1 MADSQSTPPKAVP
14 THGGNPPTGP
24 LCDLRVLE
32 MGQLLA
38 GPFCGQMLADFGA
51 EVIKCEPP
59 GSGDPMRQWG
69 REKPHGKSLWWPVVA
84 RNKQSITLNLRTPEA
99 QELVRELIKD
109 TDILIENFRP
119 GTMERWGLG
128 YDTLSAIN
136 PRLIMVRVTGYGQ
149 TGPYAPRAGYGAI
162 GEAMGGLRYVVGDPS
177 SQPSR
182 MGISIGDE
190 LAAVHAC
197 MGALMA
203 LHARERTG
211 RGQVVDSAIYE
222 SVLNMMESLV
232 TEYDVAGYVR
242 ERTGAI
248 LPNVAPSN
256 VYDTADGQLLLIAA
270 NQDTVFK
277 RLAEAMGREELA
289 SDERYATHS
298 ARGERQAELDS
309 LISEWTRTIDLK
321 PLEALLSEAGVPCG
335 LIYKAKDMLEDEHFK
350 AREAIVSVDHPQFG
364 KLHMQNVAP
373 KLSDTPGSVRH
384 VGPELGEHNDRV
396 FTDLLALTEEQQTDY
411 RNRGI
416 I

>member
-1 MADSQSTPPKAVP
+1 
-14 THGGNPPTGP
+14 
-24 LCDLRVLE
+24 
-32 MGQLLA
+32 
-38 GPFCGQMLADFGA
+38 
-51 EVIKCEPP
+51 
-59 GSGDPMRQWG
+59 
-69 REKPHGKSLWWPVVA
+69 
-84 RNKQSITLNLRTPEA
+84 
-99 QELVRELIKD
+99 
-109 TDILIENFRP
+109 
-119 GTMERWGLG
+119 
-128 YDTLSAIN
+128 
-136 PRLIMVRVTGYGQ
+136 MVRVTGYGQ

-162 GEAMGGLRYVVGDPS
+162 GEAMGGLRYVVGDPA

-277 RLAEAMGREELA
+277 RLAETMGRQELA
-289 SDERYATHS
+289 TDERYATHS
-298 ARGERQAELDS
+298 ARGERQAELDA
-309 LISEWTRTIDLK
+309 LINDWTRTIDLK

-350 AREAIVSVDHPQFG
+350 AREAIVSVEHPQFG
-364 KLHMQNVAP
+364 TLHMQNVAP

-384 VGPELGEHNDRV
+384 VGPELGEHNNRV
-396 FTDLLALTEEQQTDY
+396 YTDLLALSEEQQADY